1 MAKHERAARV
11 TGVRRWGVEL
21 AVLGGAML
29 VLALLGPFGS
39 FARPVETRLLQW
51 GIAIAGGY
59 VFFRPVI
66 AAGRASAAQSGMP
79 VGVAIALACG
89 FASIPTSVIVALAW
103 TGFRWRGVTIADLAG
118 LYPQVLIVGATLTV
132 VQLLV
137 RRAAPVPSAAPDVS
151 SFAHPSSIEAEGA
164 APPPPVA
171 SDEAPPVVAVPATV
185 GRAPFLDRLPAHLGE
200 TLLCLENEDHY
211 VRAHTPAGSAL
222 ILIRMRDAVAELE
235 GVPGERVHRSWWVAR
250 DAVVA
255 AVRQD
260 RNLRLRLIDGRE
272 VPVARSSV
280 ATLRERG
287 WLADLPTAP

>member
-1 MAKHERAARV
+1 M
-11 TGVRRWGVEL
+11 TGLRRWGVEL

-66 AAGRASAAQSGMP
+66 AAGRAFAAQSGMP

-103 TGFRWRGVTIADLAG
+103 TGFRWHGVTIADLAG

-137 RRAAPVPSAAPDVS
+137 RRAAPLPPAAAPDASVDPEPAVTS
-151 SFAHPSSIEAEGA
+151 PL
-164 APPPPVA
+164 VA
-171 SDEAPPVVAVPATV
+171 FDEAPPAVAVPGPV
-185 GRAPFLDRLPAHLGE
+185 GRAPFLDRLPAHLGD

-250 DAVVA
+250 DAVAA

-260 RNLRLRLIDGRE
+260 RNLRLRLVDGRE

-287 WLADLPTAP
+287 WLADLPTMP